1 MSAPRVRPSRQGAP
15 RLGWSILTYVGLIL
29 LTGIVLYPVLL
40 VCKKAFEPGTQFAL
54 SASPMPTAV
63 TLDHFRDLFTTRGGG
78 GELLFLRHALNS
90 IVVALLTT
98 VVGVS
103 VSCTAAYALSRFRFP
118 GRQTGLTMFLVV
130 QMFPATLLLLPLY
143 VILNKLG
150 LLNSIAGLVL
160 VYSTTAIPFCVWT
173 LKGYFDSL
181 PRELEEAARIDGAT
195 PWMIFRKI
203 ILPLSRPALSVTAL
217 FSFMTAWNEFI
228 MASTFMTNQS
238 KYTLPV
244 LIQSSVTEF
253 SANWG
258 LFAAGAVVTS
268 VPVMIAFYVLQKY
281 LVGGL
286 TAGAVKG

>member
-1 MSAPRVRPSRQGAP
+1 MTTQRPRIWKMVATYAA
-15 RLGWSILTYVGLIL
+15 LIILCAV
-29 LTGIVLYPVLL
+29 VLYPVML
-40 VCKKAFEPGTQFAL
+40 VCKKAFEPGRQFAL
-54 SASPMPTAV
+54 SASPIPTELTTA
-63 TLDHFRDLFTTRGGG
+63 HFEQLFTERGAH

-90 IVVALLTT
+90 IIVALATT
-98 VVGVS
+98 VVGVIL
-103 VSCTAAYALSRFRFP
+103 SCTAAYALSRFKFP
-118 GRQTGLTMFLVV
+118 GKKTGLMMFLVV

-150 LLNSIAGLVL
+150 LLNSIVGLVL

-181 PRELEEAARIDGAT
+181 PKELEEAARIDGAST
-195 PWMIFRKI
+195 WMIFRRI
-203 ILPLSRPALSVTAL
+203 MLPLARPGIAVTAL

-228 MASTFMTNQS
+228 MASTFMTNQTR
-238 KYTLPV
+238 YTLPV

-253 SANWG
+253 SQNWG

-268 VPVMIAFYVLQKY
+268 IPVMIAFYVLQRA

>member
-1 MSAPRVRPSRQGAP
+1 MRSNRPHPALAFLSYAA
-15 RLGWSILTYVGLIL
+15 LIVL
-29 LTGIVLYPVLL
+29 VAIVLYPVLL
-40 VCKKAFEPGTQFAL
+40 VCKKAFEPGRQFAL
-54 SASPMPTAV
+54 SASPIPTAV
-63 TLDHFRDLFTTRGGG
+63 TLDHFGELFTSRGAN
-78 GELLFLRHALNS
+78 GELLFLRHAFNS

-103 VSCTAAYALSRFRFP
+103 LSCTAAYALSRFRFP
-118 GRQTGLTMFLVV
+118 GRKTGLTMFLVV

-150 LLNSIAGLVL
+150 LLNSISGLVL

-181 PRELEEAARIDGAT
+181 PRELEEAARIDGAS

-203 ILPLSRPALSVTAL
+203 ILPLSRPALAVTGL

-238 KYTLPV
+238 RYTLPV
-244 LIQSSVTEF
+244 LIQSTVTEF
-253 SANWG
+253 SQDWG

-268 VPVMIAFYVLQKY
+268 LPVMVAFYVLQKY